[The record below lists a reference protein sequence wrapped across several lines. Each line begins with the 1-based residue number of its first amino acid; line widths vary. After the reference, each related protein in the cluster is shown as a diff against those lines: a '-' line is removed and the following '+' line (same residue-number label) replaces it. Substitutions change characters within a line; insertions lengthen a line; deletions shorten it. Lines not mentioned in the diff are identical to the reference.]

1 MAPLALALIGYG
13 KMGQAIEVLVKKSPQ
28 EFTIANIYKGRS
40 EKDLAHFMDSA
51 DVVIDFTN
59 SSLTDAVIDAASQ
72 LKNPL
77 LIGTTGISDQTYEYA
92 KKASSLIPICIAPNT
107 SLAMTILGAI
117 TQKVSALLGPDYDIE
132 ITETHHRDKVDAPS
146 GSTLMLG
153 KAAAL
158 GRSSQSLDSSSK
170 NPSFD
175 VTYPHTQKRKPGS
188 IGFAVS
194 RGGGVFGE
202 HSVRFLGDFDTLEF
216 SHRALSRDL
225 FAKGALVLAKALSQK
240 NPGFYTPADLLGLS
254 F

>member
-1 MAPLALALIGYG
+1 MAPIALALIGYG
-13 KMGQAIEVLVKKSPQ
+13 KMGQTIEGLVKKSSQ
-28 EFTIANIYKGRS
+28 EFTITNIYKGRA
-40 EKDLAHFMDSA
+40 EKDLAHFMNSA
-51 DVVIDFTN
+51 DVIVDFTN

-72 LKNPL
+72 LKKPL

-92 KKASSLIPICIAPNT
+92 KKAASQTPICIAPNT
-107 SLAMTILGAI
+107 SPAMTILGAV
-117 TQKVSALLGPDYDIE
+117 TQKVSALLGLDYDIE

-153 KAAAL
+153 KAAAR
-158 GRSSQSLDSSSK
+158 GKASHNVEISSK
-170 NPSFD
+170 NSSFD
-175 VTYPHTQKRKPGS
+175 FTYPHTQKRKPGF

-225 FAKGALVLAKALSQK
+225 FAKGALVLAKGLSQK
-240 NPGFYTPADLLGLS
+240 NPGFYTAADLLGLS